1 MLPEGLQDGGG
12 VNDDDAIS
20 MCSSFN
26 SDASSN
32 AALEGWMNPDWPAL
46 QQCCTA
52 KHAECTRPQMQT
64 AQTAPDPPETDTNLA
79 PIDVFKSA
87 TLAMHLLPCPLAVL
101 SPPQKNKKHQRP
113 PQARVVLADAPPAT
127 DQVADRI
134 LRAMVADATWDDES
148 ELDADDYVATC
159 FEFQHVRRL
168 SVAFAM
174 GQHLRLGEQS
184 TVQCLEQGV
193 VKDIVFM
200 VLSSV
205 SREW

>member
-1 MLPEGLQDGGG
+1 MAHAVANLREPNMLPEGLQDGGG

-32 AALEGWMNPDWPAL
+32 AALE
-46 QQCCTA
+46 
-52 KHAECTRPQMQT
+52 
-64 AQTAPDPPETDTNLA
+64 
-79 PIDVFKSA
+79 
-87 TLAMHLLPCPLAVL
+87 
-101 SPPQKNKKHQRP
+101 
-113 PQARVVLADAPPAT
+113 